1 MCGAHLG
8 LTPGDLADLLV
19 GSAGQGKLELVQC
32 LLVAGA
38 DPDLGTTHSGNTA
51 LHAAVEVSFPCAYL

>member
-1 MCGAHLG
+1 M
-8 LTPGDLADLLV
+8 TPGDLADLLV

-38 DPDLGTTHSGNTA
+38 DPNITTAGAGNTA
-51 LHAAVEVSFPCAYL
+51 LHAAVEVRWSKSTYTIT

>member
-1 MCGAHLG
+1 M
-8 LTPGDLADLLV
+8 TPGDLADLLV

-38 DPDLGTTHSGNTA
+38 DPNITTAGGGNTA
-51 LHAAVEVSFPCAYL
+51 LHAAVEVRCSKST